1 MMAPVRV
8 KICGIRRL
16 GDAMTAADAGADAVG
31 FNFWRPGR
39 RYVTPEVARQI
50 ARALPPFVCKVGVFV
65 DEDPVTVREIAGLV
79 GLDVLQLHGAESPD
93 VCAAFD
99 LPVIKSIKVRGPES
113 VADLGRYRVAGF
125 LLDTHVP
132 GAAAPGGSGRS
143 FDWGLAGRVRAA
155 GPIIISGGLTVA
167 NVEEAIRRA
176 RPYAVDVASGVETDG
191 EKDPSKIRAFVA
203 RVQSWNAAPEA
214 PGPIGVSDN
223 AETGEVR
230 R

>member
-1 MMAPVRV
+1 MTSAVRV

-16 GDAMTAADAGADAVG
+16 ADAMTAADAGADAIG
-31 FNFWRPGR
+31 LNFWRPGR

-50 ARALPPFVCKVGVFV
+50 ARALPPFVSKVGVFV
-65 DEDPVTVREIAGLV
+65 DEDPDTAREIADLV
-79 GLDVLQLHGAESPD
+79 GLDALQLHGTESPEL
-93 VCAAFD
+93 CAAFD

-113 VADLGRYRVAGF
+113 LAGLARYRVAGF

-132 GAAAPGGSGRS
+132 GAAAPGGSGRT
-143 FDWGLAGRVRAA
+143 FDWSLAERARDA
-155 GPIIISGGLTVA
+155 GPIIISGGLTPA

-191 EKDPSKIRAFVA
+191 EKDPGKIRAFIE
-203 RVQSWNAAPEA
+203 RVQAWNSTHA
-214 PGPIGVSDN
+214 
-223 AETGEVR
+223 TEVR

>member
-1 MMAPVRV
+1 MTASVRV

-16 GDAMTAADAGADAVG
+16 ADAMAAADAGADAVG

-39 RYVTPEVARQI
+39 RYVTPEAARQI

-65 DEDPVTVREIAGLV
+65 DEDPGTVRDIAVLV
-79 GLDVLQLHGAESPD
+79 GLDALQLHGAEAPD

-99 LPVIKSIKVRGPES
+99 LPVIKSVKVRGPES
-113 VADLGRYRVAGF
+113 LAGLGRYRVAGF

-143 FDWGLAGRVRAA
+143 FDWGLAGLVHDA
-155 GPIIISGGLTVA
+155 GPIIISGGLTA
-167 NVEEAIRRA
+167 ENVEEAIRRA
-176 RPYAVDVASGVETDG
+176 RPYAVDVASGVETNG
-191 EKDPSKIRAFVA
+191 EKDPSKIRAFVM
-203 RVQSWNAAPEA
+203 RVQRLNAAPEA
-214 PGPIGVSDN
+214 PGPIGAGHN